1 MRGVIQLPGP
11 PQSRGFR
18 MSDRGRARWATGVVG
33 LGFLGLLLVID
44 FPWMLPG
51 GPGFVAERGESLMVT
66 AKIALWWAALVN
78 AGLCAALWLLA
89 PLWAGPREPAA
100 HRARPARVGRAWWL
114 AVAVA
119 AVLGAGL
126 RLPLTLGSLYWD
138 EAWTVKRA
146 VVGAW
151 EPSEADPSEVT
162 FEAVPWRKTLWTFK
176 KPTNHVGFS
185 VAGRVT
191 TDTWRRL
198 GGHAPGTFD
207 ELVLRLPSLAASV
220 LAIFGVAL
228 LAREWGFARAGVAAA
243 FLLALHPWHVRFGP
257 AARGYGLVL
266 LFSLGVAFALGRAVA
281 HDRARAW
288 AAYAAGLF
296 GLFWSHAFA
305 FYLALSLGA
314 AALVGL
320 LAEGRRRSAARL
332 VVASVVAGMGLLFW
346 MAPNFAQ
353 VPLWEHVHGIDE
365 GARVRVKPLLDLW
378 AMTVS
383 GIPEAVMASAPDVEF
398 PSLSAARAAQPAR
411 FLLDRVLA
419 PLLILIGAVAAI
431 RRAGPG
437 RSAVVGLAAAV
448 PVAIVG
454 SLVLGHS
461 FYVRFAIYALA
472 AAVPF
477 LAVGTEALAAA
488 FSRKAVVP
496 ALVVLVLGFALW
508 TGSQNRILFERPH
521 SGMRD
526 TVEFLAAEGDS
537 HSVLKAGLG
546 LGGDNPKVYDP
557 RLRYFETA
565 RDLRDLCHEAA
576 ERGVPFYA
584 YYGYAGQNR
593 RRRPGAFE
601 LLDDPA
607 LFEPVARFD
616 GAEPEFV
623 YRVYRWTRAP
633 CS

>member
-1 MRGVIQLPGP
+1 MIDRRAARGSAAL
-11 PQSRGFR
+11 
-18 MSDRGRARWATGVVG
+18 AG
-33 LGFLGLLLVID
+33 LGFAGLLLVID
-44 FPWMLPG
+44 APWTLPG
-51 GPGFVAERGESLMVT
+51 GPGFAAERGESLMIT
-66 AKIALWWAALVN
+66 AKIALWWAALLN
-78 AGLCAALWLLA
+78 AGLCAALWWAA
-89 PLWAGPREPAA
+89 PLWTGPREPAA
-100 HRARPARVGRAWWL
+100 SRVRAARVGRAWWL

-126 RLPLTLGSLYWD
+126 RLPLSLGSLYWD

-151 EPSEADPSEVT
+151 EPTEADPSEFE

-185 VAGRVT
+185 VAGRAT
-191 TDTWRRL
+191 TDAWRRV
-198 GGHAPGTFD
+198 GGHAPGAFS
-207 ELVLRLPSLAASV
+207 ELVLRLPSFAASV
-220 LAIFGVAL
+220 LAIFGVAW

-266 LFSLGVAFALGRAVA
+266 LFSLVVAISLGRAYA

-314 AALVGL
+314 AGLVGL
-320 LAEGRRRSAARL
+320 WVEGRRRAAARL

-383 GIPEAVMASAPDVEF
+383 GIPESVMASAPDVEF

-419 PLLILIGAVAAI
+419 PLLIAVGGIAAL
-431 RRAGPG
+431 RRAGPS
-437 RSAVVGLAAAV
+437 RAVVAGLAAAA
-448 PVAIVG
+448 PVAIAG
-454 SLVLGHS
+454 ALAFGHS
-461 FYVRFAIYALA
+461 FYVRFAIYSLA
-472 AAVPF
+472 AAVPL
-477 LAVGTEALAAA
+477 LAVGTEALAAT
-488 FSRKAVVP
+488 FSRRAVVP
-496 ALVVLVLGFALW
+496 ALAVLVLGFALW
-508 TGSQNRILFERPH
+508 TGPQNRILLERPH

-526 TVEFLAAEGDS
+526 TVEFLAAKGDS
-537 HSVLKAGLG
+537 QAVLKAGLG

-565 RDLRDLCHEAA
+565 RDLRALCEEAA
-576 ERGVPFYA
+576 ERDVPLYA

-593 RRRPGAFE
+593 KRRPGAFE

-607 LFEPVARFD
+607 LFEPVARF
-616 GAEPEFV
+616 GGVEPEFV
-623 YRVYRWTRAP
+623 YRVYRWTRVTKLGDGP
-633 CS
+633 